1 MKQTRFDGK
10 RKGFTLIELLVVIAI
25 IAILAAMLLP
35 ALSKAKQKAQ
45 GISCLNNQKQLVLA
59 AIIYTGDNQDNW
71 APNFPGDNPAW
82 VAGYMDF
89 NSNNSDNTNSAK
101 LIDSTVSVLG
111 PLAAT
116 PKIFHCP
123 GDNTAAPGQGNRVRS
138 VSMSQTIGT
147 VGKSVGQ
154 LTAGSAVN
162 GQWVLGFN
170 IGNSRQTGWRTYGK
184 TSSMSSPGPSLLWV
198 FVDEHPNS
206 INDAGFAVDMKD
218 VGAFSKIIDYPGSYH
233 SGSFGFSFADGH
245 AELHKWIGSTIKP
258 PVSLNGANIGSG
270 ASPGPAGNDSVPDVK
285 WLQDHTS
292 APM

>member
-111 PLAAT
+111 TLAAT

-233 SGSFGFSFADGH
+233 SGSCGFSFADGH